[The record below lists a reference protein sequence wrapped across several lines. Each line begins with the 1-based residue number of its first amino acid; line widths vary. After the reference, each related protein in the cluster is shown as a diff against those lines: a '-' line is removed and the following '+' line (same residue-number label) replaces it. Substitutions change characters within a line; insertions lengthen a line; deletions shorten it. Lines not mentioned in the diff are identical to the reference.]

1 VNAMNT
7 TTHLVTLA
15 TGMKSLLRWLTATPQ
30 TGSAGSRVPATT
42 LRSQLILSTPN
53 AAQRPAPTR
62 PLRVL
67 QVMEVGQGGRN
78 PGRLRISGRMADVCA
93 ELDRLAAREALLG

>member
-1 VNAMNT
+1 MNT
-7 TTHLVTLA
+7 MNNTNAPVSLA
-15 TGMKSLLRWLTATPQ
+15 AVMKSLLRWLTATPQ
-30 TGSAGSRVPATT
+30 PCNTGTRVPTTT
-42 LRSQLILSTPN
+42 LRSQLIQSTPN
-53 AAQRPAPTR
+53 AAPHPVQTR

-67 QVMEVGQGGRN
+67 QVMEIGQGGRL